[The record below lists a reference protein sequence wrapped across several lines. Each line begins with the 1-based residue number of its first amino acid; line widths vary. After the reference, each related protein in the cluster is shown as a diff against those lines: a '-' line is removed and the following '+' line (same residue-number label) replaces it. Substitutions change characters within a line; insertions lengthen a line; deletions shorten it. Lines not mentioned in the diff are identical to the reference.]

1 MDILIKQNLEIISTI
16 SFLIVMFTI
25 NFSRDN
31 TYDLLTKVFESM
43 LNASIDLLNIGLS
56 YFLASVIVS
65 INGKEIV
72 NSARDQGTIFSVAF
86 VGILITLIFL
96 VWFNR
101 WSDSIKKELLI
112 SNYSFYKVLFKMSFI
127 YFFTFAILI
136 WSIYNLKN

>member
-1 MDILIKQNLEIISTI
+1 MDIFIKQNLEIISTI

-25 NFSRDN
+25 NFSRDT
-31 TYDLLTKVFESM
+31 TYDLLTKFFES
-43 LNASIDLLNIGLS
+43 LLDASIDLLNIGLS

-101 WSDSIKKELLI
+101 WSDSIKKEFLI
-112 SNYSFYKVLFKMSFI
+112 SNYSYYKVLFKMSFI
-127 YFFTFAILI
+127 YFFTFVILA